1 MGRDTAGATS
11 SVAFT
16 ERRITAGGRSGNCR
30 EAGAGLPVV
39 ILEGLNWG
47 QSRFYA
53 AMARQFHVFVLEL
66 PTAGAT
72 AREDALSAL
81 SALTGQLTGGAP
93 YSLIGAS
100 QAADL
105 ALQIALQDPAEVER
119 TGVERIEA
127 LILISPTAIR
137 PAQAPPPLTPAQWA
151 GRLLAH
157 PERQPDLAGLL
168 AWFGQPT
175 RSGDSGDEPAP
186 PPAARLFRPAAG
198 AAQLESR
205 LGQVR
210 CPTLVALGSRDQL
223 VAPEAAA
230 LYRSQIPNCH
240 VSLVYDAGHLIAAE
254 RPEAL
259 SNVVADFVENR
270 ETFVVTRQRSVI
282 NP

>member
-1 MGRDTAGATS
+1 MGMDTADAMP

-16 ERRITAGGRSGNCR
+16 ERRITGAGHSGNCR

-53 AMARQFHVFVLEL
+53 ALARQFHVFVLEL
-66 PTAGAT
+66 PAAGAT
-72 AREDALSAL
+72 AREDELSAL
-81 SALTGQLTGGAP
+81 SALTGQLTGGTP

-100 QAADL
+100 QAANL
-105 ALQIALQDPAEVER
+105 ALQIALQDPAEA
-119 TGVERIEA
+119 ERIEA

-137 PAQAPPPLTPAQWA
+137 PAPAPPSLTPEQWA

-168 AWFGQPT
+168 AWFEPPA
-175 RSGDSGDEPAP
+175 RSGDSGYEPA

-205 LGQVR
+205 LSQVR

>member
-1 MGRDTAGATS
+1 MAD
-11 SVAFT
+11 VMPPIAFT
-16 ERRITAGGRSGNCR
+16 PRRITAGGLSLNCR

-53 AMARQFHVFVLEL
+53 ALARQFHVFVLEL
-66 PTAGAT
+66 PGAAAAVWAGGIS
-72 AREDALSAL
+72 EI
-81 SALTGQLTGGAP
+81 TGQLAGGAP

-100 QAADL
+100 PAANL
-105 ALQIALQDPAEVER
+105 ALRIALQDPAEAEEEAER
-119 TGVERIEA
+119 LEA

-137 PAQAPPPLTPAQWA
+137 PVPAPASLTPEQWA
-151 GRLLAH
+151 GRLLAY
-157 PERQPDLAGLL
+157 PERQPDLAGLVAWLDKL
-168 AWFGQPT
+168 AAN
-175 RSGDSGDEPAP
+175 SGSGADSGYEPDAAA
-186 PPAARLFRPAAG
+186 AARCFLPAAG

-210 CPTLVALGSRDQL
+210 CPTLVALGSRDKL
-223 VAPEAAA
+223 VTPEAAA
-230 LYRSQIPNCH
+230 LYRRQIPNCH
-240 VSLVYDAGHLIAAE
+240 VSLVYDAGHIIAAE